1 MSCWKIQYLVR
12 WFSQLWSPI
21 QFGVLHCHV
30 CLPMGISVWLVFE
43 NHNDPARITQM
54 MKTVSPFKLVS
65 SRSLCLLLEN
75 GNQLEFLRFLGPQML
90 PQMLQA
96 ILACHIIRGRIPFE
110 APCHCFTW
118 EKVMSWPLQFTS
130 HSGIWAVG
138 SNFVFNWMKGTCA
151 GFTSK
156 FHRKNIW
163 MSRSVPLNSST
174 CL

>member
-1 MSCWKIQYLVR
+1 
-12 WFSQLWSPI
+12 
-21 QFGVLHCHV
+21 
-30 CLPMGISVWLVFE
+30 MGISVWLVFE

-118 EKVMSWPLQFTS
+118 EKVMS
-130 HSGIWAVG
+130 
-138 SNFVFNWMKGTCA
+138 
-151 GFTSK
+151 
-156 FHRKNIW
+156 
-163 MSRSVPLNSST
+163 
-174 CL
+174 

>member
-1 MSCWKIQYLVR
+1 
-12 WFSQLWSPI
+12 
-21 QFGVLHCHV
+21 
-30 CLPMGISVWLVFE
+30 MGISVWLVFE

-65 SRSLCLLLEN
+65 SRSLCLLLGKMN
-75 GNQLEFLRFLGPQML
+75 CNQLEFLRFLG

-118 EKVMSWPLQFTS
+118 EKVGELTS
-130 HSGIWAVG
+130 SIYHSGIWAVG
-138 SNFVFNWMKGTCA
+138 SNVVFNWMKGTCA

-156 FHRKNIW
+156 FHRKKH
-163 MSRSVPLNSST
+163 MDVSKRSLKFIHVFVEFVGKKTWDIQIKIFPP
-174 CL
+174 